1 MVRDKEHG
9 ELTDAELAAVAGG
22 KQIKS
27 ADRLEA
33 EAEQRTYI
41 SSKGGGG
48 AYTLLLD

>member
-9 ELTDAELAAVAGG
+9 ELTDAELDAVAGG
-22 KQIKS
+22 KEIKRADKLEDE
-27 ADRLEA
+27 ADRF
-33 EAEQRTYI
+33 TYW